1 MEARPEGEPW
11 SLAWHDAAEALKK
24 KDPSIKVIESYE
36 A

>member
-11 SLAWHDAAEALKK
+11 SSLGTMQPEALKN